1 MGCDEMHAA
10 TESASALCENLRLS
24 SDDGK
29 FVKTHSL
36 HPDYPD
42 YPDANSAGVKP
53 ARAA

>member
-42 YPDANSAGVKP
+42 ANSAGVKP
-53 ARAA
+53 ARAT